1 MVDGKLKF
9 TVTKYFNGY
18 PSYDKSTPFEHSAL
32 DNDWHM
38 ITLTSDYPKT
48 SDATIA
54 SKLYIDGE
62 YVGVATEYCNPL
74 AREIPVRLITGM
86 VLNSNLA
93 VR

>member
-38 ITLTSDYPKT
+38 ITLTS
-48 SDATIA
+48 
-54 SKLYIDGE
+54 
-62 YVGVATEYCNPL
+62 VNPL
-74 AREIPVRLITGM
+74 KLPMLPLQVNSILM
-86 VLNSNLA
+86 VNM
-93 VR
+93 

>member
-38 ITLTSDYPKT
+38 ITLTSDYPK
-48 SDATIA
+48 
-54 SKLYIDGE
+54 LPM
-62 YVGVATEYCNPL
+62 PL
-74 AREIPVRLITGM
+74 LQVNSILM
-86 VLNSNLA
+86 VNT
-93 VR
+93 

>member
-38 ITLTSDYPKT
+38 IIL
-48 SDATIA
+48 
-54 SKLYIDGE
+54 KLPML
-62 YVGVATEYCNPL
+62 PL
-74 AREIPVRLITGM
+74 QVNSILM
-86 VLNSNLA
+86 VNM
-93 VR
+93 